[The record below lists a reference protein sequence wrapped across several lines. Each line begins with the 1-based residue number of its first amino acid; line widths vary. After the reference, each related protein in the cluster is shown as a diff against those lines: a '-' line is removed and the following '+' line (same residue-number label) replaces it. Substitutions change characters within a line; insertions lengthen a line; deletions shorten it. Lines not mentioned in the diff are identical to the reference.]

1 MQVSGKVDD
10 MAEGASQRPDRF
22 SYYYLTLDK
31 IPQARYREKL
41 AMLGDIEDPYFT
53 LDTRCSSEQ
62 GIEWQN
68 WPNVLYPDIYNYF
81 IETPS
86 EYTKQELKA
95 YKSLDGYKYF
105 VDGWVSD
112 ILVLPLSSRPNV
124 CLTSCK
130 VKHSQRLSAAPL
142 QPWVAVEKDGL
153 VVCAHCNCM
162 AGLGEACS
170 HIAALLFTLEANSQ
184 VKKSLS
190 CTSLPCYW
198 LPPTFKS
205 VPFARICD
213 IDFTAPQTKQR
224 KLCDDQQ
231 VSTPPASIPTSDMK
245 PSASELNS
253 LFKTLSETGKPA
265 ILSIVPGFCEAYVP
279 LQVKGDLPSPL
290 SNLYNESFLNLT
302 YPALLSKCEEAYE
315 DLSICSNQV
324 ELVENKTRKQSNS
337 KIWFQQ
343 RSGRITASRLKAA
356 VSLSPFLLPSLP
368 SSLPPSLPLS
378 LSLFLPF
385 SFLHPY
391 HFLSL
396 FLPPSLIVVNL

>member
-53 LDTRCSSEQ
+53 LDTRCSSDQ

-245 PSASELNS
+245 PSASELKIVFSRHFQKQAS
-253 LFKTLSETGKPA
+253 LPF
-265 ILSIVPGFCEAYVP
+265 
-279 LQVKGDLPSPL
+279 
-290 SNLYNESFLNLT
+290 
-302 YPALLSKCEEAYE
+302 
-315 DLSICSNQV
+315 
-324 ELVENKTRKQSNS
+324 
-337 KIWFQQ
+337 
-343 RSGRITASRLKAA
+343 
-356 VSLSPFLLPSLP
+356 FLLFLVFVKHMYLYKSRVIYLP
-368 SSLPPSLPLS
+368 
-378 LSLFLPF
+378 
-385 SFLHPY
+385 H
-391 HFLSL
+391 
-396 FLPPSLIVVNL
+396 

>member
-1 MQVSGKVDD
+1 M
-10 MAEGASQRPDRF
+10 F
-22 SYYYLTLDK
+22 FILTSTTTSS
-31 IPQARYREKL
+31 KL
-41 AMLGDIEDPYFT
+41 L
-53 LDTRCSSEQ
+53 
-62 GIEWQN
+62 
-68 WPNVLYPDIYNYF
+68 
-81 IETPS
+81 S

-142 QPWVAVEKDGL
+142 QPWVAVEKDRL

-265 ILSIVPGFCEAYVP
+265 ILSIVPGFCDVP

-315 DLSICSNQV
+315 DLSICSNQA

-337 KIWFQQ
+337 KIWFSLTQFQ
-343 RSGRITASRLKAA
+343 AKMDITSPWMICLVQKQMEVTDHPFKRCQNKRKR
-356 VSLSPFLLPSLP
+356 SPFQPA
-368 SSLPPSLPLS
+368 SSM
-378 LSLFLPF
+378 
-385 SFLHPY
+385 
-391 HFLSL
+391 
-396 FLPPSLIVVNL
+396 

>member
-41 AMLGDIEDPYFT
+41 AKLGDIEDPYFT

-124 CLTSCK
+124 CLTSCE

-142 QPWVAVEKDGL
+142 QPWVAVEKGWFSG
-153 VVCAHCNCM
+153 M
-162 AGLGEACS
+162 CS
-170 HIAALLFTLEANSQ
+170 L
-184 VKKSLS
+184 
-190 CTSLPCYW
+190 
-198 LPPTFKS
+198 
-205 VPFARICD
+205 
-213 IDFTAPQTKQR
+213 
-224 KLCDDQQ
+224 
-231 VSTPPASIPTSDMK
+231 
-245 PSASELNS
+245 
-253 LFKTLSETGKPA
+253 
-265 ILSIVPGFCEAYVP
+265 
-279 LQVKGDLPSPL
+279 
-290 SNLYNESFLNLT
+290 
-302 YPALLSKCEEAYE
+302 
-315 DLSICSNQV
+315 
-324 ELVENKTRKQSNS
+324 
-337 KIWFQQ
+337 
-343 RSGRITASRLKAA
+343 
-356 VSLSPFLLPSLP
+356 
-368 SSLPPSLPLS
+368 
-378 LSLFLPF
+378 
-385 SFLHPY
+385 
-391 HFLSL
+391 
-396 FLPPSLIVVNL
+396 